1 MAKNLRVS
9 TLTIA
14 NGATVSSTLTLENNR
29 VPLAVITPAAMT
41 GSALTFNASDD
52 GSTFYPLY
60 NESSSYSVTIGTS
73 TARHYALAR
82 QPMEGVKYFQVVSG
96 SAEGAARTI
105 KVISG
110 E

>member
-14 NGATVSSTLTLENNR
+14 NGATTSSTLTLENNR
-29 VPLAVITPAAMT
+29 VPLAVITPSSMT
-41 GSALTFNASDD
+41 GSTLTFQASDD
-52 GSTFYPLY
+52 GSTFYPLF
-60 NESSSYSVTIGTS
+60 NEGSSYSLTISTS
-73 TARHYALAR
+73 VARHYGLAR

-96 SAEGAARTI
+96 STEGASRTI

>member
-1 MAKNLRVS
+1 LAKNLRVS

-14 NGATVSSTLTLENNR
+14 SAGTVSTTLTLENNR
-29 VPLAVITPAAMT
+29 VPLAVITPSAMT
-41 GSALTFNASDD
+41 GSTLTFQASDD
-52 GSTFYPLY
+52 GSTFYPLF
-60 NESSSYSVTIGTS
+60 NEGSSYSISISTS
-73 TARHYALAR
+73 IARHYGLAR

-96 SAEGAARTI
+96 SAEGASRTI